1 MEIVP
6 TSAAE
11 TMAETGLRAINRA
24 GLQISVPDRSGGV
37 PDVHVVLVADHA
49 AINGGQAKV
58 AIESALGLAARG
70 IRVSLF
76 AAVGPVD
83 PRLEPAGVRVVCLE
97 QDDVTT
103 ARSKLA
109 FAAQAIW
116 NGAASRALAREL
128 AVCDPRDTVVHV
140 HAFAKALSPSIGT
153 ALRASGLPCLYT
165 MHEFFLVCPT
175 GGFYAYPEQ
184 RICHRTPMSAAC
196 IGANC
201 DARSYPRKVARMIRH
216 VGLSHVARLPELFS
230 HVITISDLQES
241 VVRPLM
247 PAGTVFHRVDNPI
260 AVARA
265 PVPQDAPGD
274 FLFVGRISTEKGAPI
289 FAEAA
294 RRAGVRAVF
303 VGDGPERADLAARYP
318 EAEMRGWRDAAGV
331 QALMRQARA
340 LIFPSVWYEGQP
352 LTVYEA
358 LACGTPVIVSDACA
372 GREAVTD
379 GETGFWF
386 RSGDPDALAAHL
398 RRLSDDD
405 LAARMGRAAYDRYW
419 AAPLSLDAHLDR
431 LGNVYET
438 VLRGAAR
445 AAIGSP
451 VERPL
456 ATA

>member
-1 MEIVP
+1 M
-6 TSAAE
+6 
-11 TMAETGLRAINRA
+11 
-24 GLQISVPDRSGGV
+24 
-37 PDVHVVLVADHA
+37 HVVLVADHA

-70 IRVSLF
+70 FRVSLF
-76 AAVGPVD
+76 AAVGPID
-83 PRLEPAGVRVVCLE
+83 PRLERAGIRVVCLE

-116 NGAASRALAREL
+116 NGAAARALAAEL
-128 AVCDPRDTVVHV
+128 AACDPRDTLVHV
-140 HAFAKALSPSIGT
+140 HAFAKALSPAIGP

-184 RICHRTPMSAAC
+184 KICHRVPMSASC
-196 IGANC
+196 ILANC
-201 DARSYPRKVARMIRH
+201 DARSYPRKVARMVRH
-216 VGLSHVARLPELFS
+216 AGLAHVARLPELFA

-241 VVRPLM
+241 VVRPLL
-247 PAGTVFHRVDNPI
+247 PAGTRFHRVDNPI
-260 AVARA
+260 AVDQALVQA
-265 PVPQDAPGD
+265 GPPGD

-303 VGDGPERADLAARYP
+303 VGDGSERADLAARYP
-318 EAEMRGWRDAAGV
+318 EAVMLGWRDSAAV

-340 LIFPSVWYEGQP
+340 LVFPSVWYEGQP

-358 LACGTPVIVSDACA
+358 LACGTPVVVSDACA
-372 GREAVTD
+372 GREAVVD

-405 LAARMGRAAYDRYW
+405 LAARMGRAAHGRYW
-419 AAPLSLDAHLDR
+419 TAPLTPDVHLDR
-431 LGNVYET
+431 LTSVYET
-438 VLRGAAR
+438 VMREAVAPGRIAR
-445 AAIGSP
+445 RQPGRA
-451 VERPL
+451 V

>member
-1 MEIVP
+1 
-6 TSAAE
+6 
-11 TMAETGLRAINRA
+11 
-24 GLQISVPDRSGGV
+24 
-37 PDVHVVLVADHA
+37 VHIVLVADHA

-58 AIESALGLAARG
+58 AIESALGLVARG
-70 IRVSLF
+70 HRVTLF

-83 PRLEPAGVRVVCLE
+83 PRLEPAGIRVVCLD

-116 NGAASRALAREL
+116 NGPAARALAAEL
-128 AVCDPRDTVVHV
+128 AACDPRDTLVHV
-140 HAFAKALSPSIGT
+140 HAFAKALSPAIGP

-184 RICHRTPMSAAC
+184 TICHRTPMSASC
-196 IGANC
+196 ILAQC

-216 VGLSHVARLPELFS
+216 AGLAHVARLPELFA
-230 HVITISDLQES
+230 HVVTISDLQES

-247 PAGTVFHRVDNPI
+247 PNGTVFHRVDNPI
-260 AVARA
+260 AVAQA
-265 PVPQDAPGD
+265 PVHEGPPGD
-274 FLFVGRISTEKGAPI
+274 VLFVGRISTEKGAPI

-303 VGDGPERADLAARYP
+303 VGDGSERADLAARYP
-318 EAEMRGWRDAAGV
+318 EAVMLGWRDPAAV

-340 LIFPSVWYEGQP
+340 LVFPSVWYEGQP

-358 LACGTPVIVSDACA
+358 LACGTPVVVSDACA
-372 GREAVTD
+372 GREAVVD

-386 RSGDPDALAAHL
+386 RSGAPDALAAHL

-405 LAARMGRAAYDRYW
+405 LAARMGRAAHGRYW
-419 AAPLSLDAHLDR
+419 TAPLTPDVHLDR
-431 LGNVYET
+431 LTSVYET
-438 VLRGAAR
+438 VMREAVAPGRIAR
-445 AAIGSP
+445 RQPGRA
-451 VERPL
+451 V

>member
-1 MEIVP
+1 
-6 TSAAE
+6 
-11 TMAETGLRAINRA
+11 MADTGLRGINCR
-24 GLQISVPDRSGGV
+24 LLLTLVPKHSGGIS
-37 PDVHVVLVADHA
+37 DVHVVLVADHA

-70 IRVSLF
+70 VRVSLF

-83 PRLEPAGVRVVCLE
+83 PRLEPAGIRVVCLE

-116 NGAASRALAREL
+116 NGAAARALARAL
-128 AVCDPRDTVVHV
+128 AACDPRDTLVHV
-140 HAFAKALSPSIGT
+140 HAFAKALSPAIGP

-196 IGANC
+196 MVTNC
-201 DARSYPRKVARMIRH
+201 DARSYPRKVARMVRH
-216 VGLSHVARLPELFS
+216 AGLAHVAKLPELFA
-230 HVITISDLQES
+230 HVVTISDLQES

-247 PAGTVFHRVDNPI
+247 PRGTVFHRVDNPI
-260 AVARA
+260 AVAQA
-265 PVPQDAPGD
+265 PRHEGTPGD

-294 RRAGVRAVF
+294 RRAGARAVF
-303 VGDGPERADLAARYP
+303 VGDGPQRAELAARYP
-318 EAEMRGWRDAAGV
+318 EAVMLGWRDPAGV

-340 LIFPSVWYEGQP
+340 LVFPSVWYEGQP

-358 LACGTPVIVSDACA
+358 LACGTPVVVSDACA
-372 GREAVTD
+372 GREAVVD

-398 RRLSDDD
+398 RRLSEDG
-405 LAARMGRAAYDRYW
+405 LAARMGRAAHDRYW
-419 AAPLSLDAHLDR
+419 SAPLSLDAHLDR
-431 LGNVYET
+431 LQGVYET
-438 VLRGAAR
+438 VMREAAGRAR
-445 AAIGSP
+445 ARGRAG
-451 VERPL
+451 RAL
-456 ATA
+456 APA

>member
-1 MEIVP
+1 M
-6 TSAAE
+6 
-11 TMAETGLRAINRA
+11 
-24 GLQISVPDRSGGV
+24 
-37 PDVHVVLVADHA
+37 HVVLVADHA

-70 IRVSLF
+70 FRVSLF

-83 PRLEPAGVRVVCLE
+83 PRLEAAGIRVVCLG
-97 QDDVTT
+97 QDDVST

-116 NGAASRALAREL
+116 NRTAARALAREL
-128 AVCDPRDTVVHV
+128 AACDPHDTLVHV
-140 HAFAKALSPSIGT
+140 HAFAKALSPSIGP

-184 RICHRTPMSAAC
+184 AICHRTPMSAAC
-196 IGANC
+196 IVANC
-201 DARSYPRKVARMIRH
+201 DARSYPRKVARMVRH
-216 VGLSHVARLPELFS
+216 VGLAQVARLPDLFA
-230 HVITISDLQES
+230 HVVTISDLQEG

-247 PAGTVFHRVDNPI
+247 PQGTVFHRVDNPI
-260 AVARA
+260 AVAQA
-265 PVPQDAPGD
+265 PLHDGAPGD

-294 RRAGVRAVF
+294 RRAGARAVF
-303 VGDGPERADLAARYP
+303 VGDGPERAELAARYP
-318 EAEMRGWRDAAGV
+318 EAVMLGWREAAAV

-340 LIFPSVWYEGQP
+340 LVFPSVWYEGQP

-372 GREAVTD
+372 GREAVVD
-379 GETGFWF
+379 GATGFWF
-386 RSGDPDALAAHL
+386 RSGDPEALAAHM
-398 RRLSDDD
+398 RRLSDDG
-405 LAARMGRAAYDRYW
+405 LAARMGQAAYDRYW

-431 LGNVYET
+431 LGGVYET
-438 VLRGAAR
+438 VMRGADAR
-445 AAIGSP
+445 GLVAAAAGHP
-451 VERPL
+451 V
-456 ATA
+456 ATAG

>member
-1 MEIVP
+1 MRQ
-6 TSAAE
+6 
-11 TMAETGLRAINRA
+11 TGLRAINRGRIQMSA
-24 GLQISVPDRSGGV
+24 SDRSGGS

-83 PRLEPAGVRVVCLE
+83 PRLEPAGIRVVCLE

-116 NGAASRALAREL
+116 NKPARRALAAEL
-128 AVCDPRDTVVHV
+128 AACDPRDTLVHV
-140 HAFAKALSPSIGT
+140 HAFAKALSPSIGP
-153 ALRASGLPCLYT
+153 ALRTSGLPCLYT

-196 IGANC
+196 IVANC

-216 VGLSHVARLPELFS
+216 AGLAHVARLPELFS
-230 HVITISDLQES
+230 HIITISDLQES

-247 PAGTVFHRVDNPI
+247 PRGTVFHRVDNPI

-265 PVPQDAPGD
+265 PVHAGPPGD
-274 FLFVGRISTEKGAPI
+274 VLFVGRISTEKGAPI

-294 RRAGVRAVF
+294 RRAGVRAAF
-303 VGDGPERADLAARYP
+303 VGDGPERAELAARYP
-318 EAEMRGWRDAAGV
+318 EAAMLGWRDAEAV

-340 LIFPSVWYEGQP
+340 LVFPSVWYEGQP

-398 RRLSDDD
+398 LRLSDDS
-405 LAARMGRAAYDRYW
+405 LAARMGRAAHDRYW
-419 AAPLSLDAHLDR
+419 AAPLTLDAHLDR
-431 LGNVYET
+431 LESVYET
-438 VLRGAAR
+438 VMR
-445 AAIGSP
+445 AAATRARTLGP
-451 VERPL
+451 VGRPL

>member
-1 MEIVP
+1 M
-6 TSAAE
+6 
-11 TMAETGLRAINRA
+11 
-24 GLQISVPDRSGGV
+24 
-37 PDVHVVLVADHA
+37 HVVLVADHA
-49 AINGGQAKV
+49 SINGGQAKV

-70 IRVSLF
+70 VRVSLF

-83 PRLEPAGVRVVCLE
+83 PRLEPAGIRVVCLE

-116 NGAASRALAREL
+116 NGAARRALAREL
-128 AVCDPRDTVVHV
+128 AACDPRDTVVHV
-140 HAFAKALSPSIGT
+140 HAFAKALSPSIGM
-153 ALRASGLPCLYT
+153 ALRESGLPCLYT

-184 RICHRTPMSAAC
+184 KICHRTPMSASC
-196 IGANC
+196 IVANC
-201 DARSYPRKVARMIRH
+201 DARSYPRKVARMVRH
-216 VGLSHVARLPELFS
+216 VGLAQVARLPELFS
-230 HVITISDLQES
+230 HVITISDLQER

-247 PAGTVFHRVDNPI
+247 PQGTAFHRVDNPI
-260 AVARA
+260 AVAQA
-265 PVPQDAPGD
+265 PLRDGPPGD

-318 EAEMRGWRDAAGV
+318 EAVMLGWRAADAV
-331 QALMRQARA
+331 QDLMRQARA
-340 LIFPSVWYEGQP
+340 LVFPSVWYEGQP

-358 LACGTPVIVSDACA
+358 LACGAPVIVSDACA
-372 GREAVTD
+372 GREAVID
-379 GETGFWF
+379 GATGFWF
-386 RSGDPDALAAHL
+386 HSGDPEALAAHL
-398 RRLSDDD
+398 RSLTDDG

-431 LGNVYET
+431 LGRVYET
-438 VLRGAAR
+438 VMRGADAR
-445 AAIGSP
+445 GPVAAP
-451 VERPL
+451 AAERPA

>member
-1 MEIVP
+1 M
-6 TSAAE
+6 
-11 TMAETGLRAINRA
+11 
-24 GLQISVPDRSGGV
+24 
-37 PDVHVVLVADHA
+37 HVVLVADHA
-49 AINGGQAKV
+49 SINGGQAKV

-70 IRVSLF
+70 FRVSLF

-83 PRLEPAGVRVVCLE
+83 KRLEAAGIRVVCLE

-116 NGAASRALAREL
+116 NRAAARALAAEL
-128 AVCDPRDTVVHV
+128 AACDPRDTLVHV
-140 HAFAKALSPSIGT
+140 HAFAKALSPAIGP

-184 RICHRTPMSAAC
+184 RICHRTPMSASC
-196 IGANC
+196 ILANC

-216 VGLSHVARLPELFS
+216 AGLAHVARLPELFA

-247 PAGTVFHRVDNPI
+247 PGGTVFHRVDNPI
-260 AVARA
+260 AVAQQ
-265 PVPQDAPGD
+265 PVQAGPPGD

-303 VGDGPERADLAARYP
+303 VGDGSERGDLAARYP
-318 EAEMRGWRDAAGV
+318 EALMLGWRDPAAV
-331 QALMRQARA
+331 ETLLRQARA
-340 LIFPSVWYEGQP
+340 LVFPSVWYEGQP

-372 GREAVTD
+372 GREAVLD
-379 GETGFWF
+379 GTTGLWF

-398 RRLSDDD
+398 RRLSDDR
-405 LAARMGRAAYDRYW
+405 LAARMGQAAHARYW
-419 AAPLSLDAHLDR
+419 AAPLTPEVHLDR
-431 LGNVYET
+431 LEGVYEA
-438 VLRGAAR
+438 VMIGASARGRVAE
-445 AAIGSP
+445 P
-451 VERPL
+451 KPERS
-456 ATA
+456 AVTA

>member
-1 MEIVP
+1 MGD
-6 TSAAE
+6 
-11 TMAETGLRAINRA
+11 TGLREINRRR
-24 GLQISVPDRSGGV
+24 LLTLVPDHSGGI

-70 IRVSLF
+70 VRVSLF

-83 PRLEPAGVRVVCLE
+83 PRLEPAGIRVVCLE
-97 QDDVTT
+97 QDDITT
-103 ARSKLA
+103 TRSKLA

-116 NGAASRALAREL
+116 NGAARRALAREL
-128 AVCDPRDTVVHV
+128 AACDPRDTLIHV
-140 HAFAKALSPSIGT
+140 HAFAKALSPSIGP

-184 RICHRTPMSAAC
+184 RICHRQPMSTAC
-196 IGANC
+196 IVANC
-201 DARSYPRKVARMIRH
+201 DARSYPRKVARMVRH
-216 VGLSHVARLPELFS
+216 AGLTQVARLPELFS
-230 HVITISDLQES
+230 HVITISDLQEG

-247 PAGTVFHRVDNPI
+247 PRGTVFHRVDNPI
-260 AVARA
+260 AVAPTPVRA
-265 PVPQDAPGD
+265 GAPGD

-318 EAEMRGWRDAAGV
+318 EAVMLGWRDATGV
-331 QALMRQARA
+331 QALMREARA
-340 LIFPSVWYEGQP
+340 LVFPSVWYEGQP

-372 GREAVTD
+372 GREAVAD

-398 RRLSDDD
+398 RRLSDDG
-405 LAARMGRAAYDRYW
+405 LAARMGRAAHDRYW
-419 AAPLSLDAHLDR
+419 TAPLSLDAHLDR
-431 LGNVYET
+431 LEGVYET
-438 VLRGAAR
+438 VMREAAGLGRASLDPKGA
-445 AAIGSP
+445 
-451 VERPL
+451 L

>member
-1 MEIVP
+1 MHI
-6 TSAAE
+6 
-11 TMAETGLRAINRA
+11 
-24 GLQISVPDRSGGV
+24 
-37 PDVHVVLVADHA
+37 VLVADHA

-70 IRVSLF
+70 HRVSLF

-83 PRLEPAGVRVVCLE
+83 PRLEPAGIRVVCLD

-116 NGAASRALAREL
+116 NVPAARALAAEL
-128 AVCDPRDTVVHV
+128 AACDPRDTLVHV
-140 HAFAKALSPSIGT
+140 HAFAKALSPAIGP

-184 RICHRTPMSAAC
+184 SICHRVPMSASC
-196 IGANC
+196 ILAKC

-216 VGLSHVARLPELFS
+216 AGLAHVARLPELFS
-230 HVITISDLQES
+230 HIVTISDLQES

-247 PAGTVFHRVDNPI
+247 PNGTVFHRVDNPI
-260 AVARA
+260 AVAQA
-265 PVPQDAPGD
+265 PVHEGPPGD

-294 RRAGVRAVF
+294 RRAGVRALF
-303 VGDGPERADLAARYP
+303 VGDGSERADLAARYP
-318 EAEMRGWRDAAGV
+318 EAVMLGWRDPAAV

-340 LIFPSVWYEGQP
+340 LVFPSVWYEGQP

-358 LACGTPVIVSDACA
+358 LACGTPVVVSDACA
-372 GREAVTD
+372 GREAVVD

-398 RRLSDDD
+398 RRLSDDA
-405 LAARMGRAAYDRYW
+405 LAARMGRAAHGRYW
-419 AAPLSLDAHLDR
+419 TAPLTPDVHLDR
-431 LGNVYET
+431 LTGIYET
-438 VLRGAAR
+438 VMREAAERGRAAR
-445 AAIGSP
+445 LQPGRAVAA
-451 VERPL
+451 
-456 ATA
+456 A

>member
-1 MEIVP
+1 M
-6 TSAAE
+6 
-11 TMAETGLRAINRA
+11 
-24 GLQISVPDRSGGV
+24 
-37 PDVHVVLVADHA
+37 HVVLVADHA
-49 AINGGQAKV
+49 SINGGQAKV

-70 IRVSLF
+70 VRVSLF

-83 PRLEPAGVRVVCLE
+83 PRLEPAGIRVVCLE
-97 QDDVTT
+97 QDDISTT
-103 ARSKLA
+103 RNKLA

-128 AVCDPRDTVVHV
+128 AACDPRDTVVHV

-153 ALRASGLPCLYT
+153 ALRASRLPCLYT

-184 RICHRTPMSAAC
+184 KICHRTPMSASC
-196 IGANC
+196 IVAHC
-201 DARSYPRKVARMIRH
+201 DARSYPRKVARMVRH
-216 VGLSHVARLPELFS
+216 VGLAQVARLPELFS
-230 HVITISDLQES
+230 HVITISDLQER

-247 PAGTVFHRVDNPI
+247 PPGTTFHRVDNPI
-260 AVARA
+260 AVAQA
-265 PVPQDAPGD
+265 PLRDGPPGD
-274 FLFVGRISTEKGAPI
+274 YLFVGRISTEKGAPI

-294 RRAGVRAVF
+294 RLAGARAVF

-318 EAEMRGWRDAAGV
+318 EAVMLGWRDAAGV

-340 LIFPSVWYEGQP
+340 LVFPSVWYEGQP

-358 LACGTPVIVSDACA
+358 LACGAPVIVSDACA
-372 GREAVTD
+372 GREAVVD

-386 RSGDPDALAAHL
+386 RSGDPEALAAHL
-398 RRLSDDD
+398 RSLSDDG
-405 LAARMGRAAYDRYW
+405 LATRMGRAAYDRYW

-431 LGNVYET
+431 LGRVYES
-438 VLRGAAR
+438 VMRGADAR
-445 AAIGSP
+445 GPVAIPSAR
-451 VERPL
+451 RPA

>member
-1 MEIVP
+1 M
-6 TSAAE
+6 
-11 TMAETGLRAINRA
+11 
-24 GLQISVPDRSGGV
+24 
-37 PDVHVVLVADHA
+37 HVVLVADHA

-70 IRVSLF
+70 FRVSLF

-83 PRLEPAGVRVVCLE
+83 PRLEAAGVRVVCLD

-116 NGAASRALAREL
+116 NGSAARALAAEL
-128 AVCDPRDTVVHV
+128 AACDPRDTLVHV
-140 HAFAKALSPSIGT
+140 HAFAKALSPAIGP

-184 RICHRTPMSAAC
+184 TICHRTPMSASC
-196 IGANC
+196 ILAQC

-216 VGLSHVARLPELFS
+216 AGLAHVARLPELFS
-230 HVITISDLQES
+230 HVVTISDLQES

-247 PAGTVFHRVDNPI
+247 PAGTIFHRVDNPI
-260 AVARA
+260 AVTQA
-265 PVPQDAPGD
+265 PVHEGPPGD

-303 VGDGPERADLAARYP
+303 VGDGSERADLAARYP
-318 EAEMRGWRDAAGV
+318 EAVMLGWRDPATV
-331 QALMRQARA
+331 QALMREARA
-340 LIFPSVWYEGQP
+340 LVFPSVWYEGQP

-358 LACGTPVIVSDACA
+358 LACGTPVVVSDACA
-372 GREAVTD
+372 GREAVVD

-398 RRLSDDD
+398 RRLSDDS
-405 LAARMGRAAYDRYW
+405 LAGRMARAAHARYW
-419 AAPLSLDAHLDR
+419 TAPLTPEVHLDR
-431 LGNVYET
+431 LTSVYDT
-438 VLRGAAR
+438 VMREASAPGRAAR
-445 AAIGSP
+445 LSAGRA
-451 VERPL
+451 VV
-456 ATA
+456 TA